1 MSRVINAA
9 RAIQR
14 GEMAPPGITKL
25 LDMHIVD
32 IEAGRVVMELDVDE
46 RMANPMGTLHGGILC
61 DLGDAA
67 MGLAFASTCA
77 DDESYAT
84 IELTCNFLRPV
95 WKTRLRANAH
105 VVHRGKTI
113 GLTECE
119 ILDERQRLIA
129 KLSSTLIVLRGDAAK
144 GR

>member
-1 MSRVINAA
+1 MSRVIDAA

-14 GEMAPPGITKL
+14 GEMQPPGVAKL
-25 LDMHIVD
+25 LNMRFVD
-32 IEAGRVVMELDVDE
+32 VEVGRISMEQDVDE

-67 MGLAFASTCA
+67 MGLAFASTCE

-105 VVHRGKTI
+105 VVHRGHTI

-119 ILDERQRLIA
+119 ILDEHQRLIA